1 MVLQHPFSAPH
12 SPHTLNL
19 RGARSTRKGMC
30 FAVSF
35 KTAYCVRCF
44 LHETSDP
51 LIKHDKR
58 IMKTR
63 LCRFLPLWYA
73 RDSTRIAFLVVHEAE
88 LDEGRF
94 DLIAVVGRNALEVEG
109 RLLVALAI
117 MVIWAV
123 APQI

>member
-73 RDSTRIAFLVVHEAE
+73 RDTTRIAFPVVHELE
-88 LDEGRF
+88 LDWGITIRYF
-94 DLIAVVGRNALEVEG
+94 LTFVGRTTVEIWV
-109 RLLVALAI
+109 RHRVALARRALC
-117 MVIWAV
+117 AV
-123 APQI
+123 A